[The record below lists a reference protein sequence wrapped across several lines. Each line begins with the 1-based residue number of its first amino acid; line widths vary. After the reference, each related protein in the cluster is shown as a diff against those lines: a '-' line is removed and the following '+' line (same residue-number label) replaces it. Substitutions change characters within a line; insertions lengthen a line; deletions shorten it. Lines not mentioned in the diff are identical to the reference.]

1 VASIGL
7 TISPHAAS
15 ACETVARALAPRR
28 RPGLLQRLAL
38 AALGA
43 TAVSVCETPS
53 FAQVTLDPI
62 DVAAGPNRQPRR
74 AQPAPATAPAGGEQD
89 AGAQS
94 AQSEAAGSNAP
105 KGFQGTPD
113 WVYSTPASVSVIS
126 RETIEQRAPRNT
138 SDLFQDMSGVFTPT
152 DRQNPGMT
160 VNIRG
165 LQEQGRVNVT
175 IDGARQNF
183 QQAGHRTV
191 SSVYAD
197 PELIGGVVVEK
208 GPISTV
214 GGAGVIGGVV
224 SLRTLDADD
233 ILLPGK
239 THGFRSR
246 ATTGTNQFRY
256 TTSHAAAARSENVE
270 FVTAV
275 SRKETGQYEPGQNG
289 ELEFVGPGQ
298 PVKFTNQN
306 NWSGLAKLTL
316 RPADDQT
323 LKLGYVALKNAFS
336 TGDGIYIDNNRL
348 TTQTATADYSW
359 KPNPLIDLNAK
370 LWWSST
376 DNHQY
381 RPPRTSYGYFDLQYG
396 LTSFGGSVTNT
407 ARFDIPLFNVSWISG
422 VEYFKD
428 QTKTGVMTDQTN
440 PSDAEWFSGPTPAGA
455 RDVASA
461 FSQITLKQGEWLE
474 LIAGGRYDLY
484 SLKGSGNFIN
494 ACGPFALECTQPF
507 SVDNS
512 EGRFSPTFTMA
523 VTPFK
528 GLQLY
533 GKYAEGFRPPQIME
547 TLQYGRHIGNGV
559 LFGPNPNLLPE
570 TSKTFEAGANIKYD
584 NVFFHGDGFRAK
596 AAIFETKVDNFI
608 ANGVGRFPQA
618 GTFGNAVQTAYVFMN
633 LLGPTTTMKGFEV
646 EASYDAGK
654 AYIGGSYTSLKTTYD
669 GVFDPFF
676 AGPPDGDAYL
686 PLLPEWERQY
696 FFIFVPP
703 KEKYSLDGGLRFFD
717 RKLTVGGRMTYV
729 APTIP
734 LTDEVQLET
743 YKQKSYHLYG
753 LYLSFD
759 LNENLTARINVDN
772 LMDKAYVDAM
782 GVPTYPAPGRT
793 ITFSMQGKF

>member
-1 VASIGL
+1 M
-7 TISPHAAS
+7 S
-15 ACETVARALAPRR
+15 ACDTVVRAPAQRR

-43 TAVSVCETPS
+43 TAVSVHETPS

-62 DVAAGPNRQPRR
+62 DVAAGTNRKPRR
-74 AQPAPATAPAGGEQD
+74 AQPAPAAAPAGGEQD

-94 AQSEAAGSNAP
+94 AQSEAPGSSEP

-183 QQAGHRTV
+183 QQAGHNAV

-224 SLRTLDADD
+224 TLRTLEADD

-246 ATTGTNQFRY
+246 AITGTNQFRY
-256 TTSHAAAARSENVE
+256 TTSHAAAAKSENVE

-336 TGDGIYIDNNRL
+336 TGDGIYIDNNQL

-381 RPPRTSYGYFDLQYG
+381 RPPRISYGYFDLQYG

-494 ACGPFALECTQPF
+494 ACGPFAVECTQPF

-512 EGRFSPTFTMA
+512 EGRFSPTFTVA

-584 NVFFHGDGFRAK
+584 NVFFQGDGFRAK

-608 ANGVGRFPQA
+608 TNGVGRFPQA
-618 GTFGNAVQTAYVFMN
+618 GTFGNAVQTAFVFVN

-654 AYIGGSYTSLKTTYD
+654 AYIGGSYTSLKATYD

-734 LTDEVQLET
+734 LTSEEMIET